1 MKFTKMQGIGND
13 YVYVNGFEET
23 VEDPAAAAVFVSN
36 RNFGIGSDGLILILP
51 TETADCRMDMYN
63 MDGSRGAMCG
73 NGIRCVGKYVYDHGI
88 VTKTE
93 IDVETASGLRHLS
106 LHVSDGKVDAVTVDM
121 GSPVLTSEIG
131 EPIRVGEE
139 TFRFTGISMGNPHA
153 VVFLDEAES
162 LGGSLTE
169 LKLSEIGPKFETH
182 ERFPDRV
189 NTEFVQVRDR
199 KHVKMRVWERGSGET
214 LACGTGACAVLAA
227 CVLNDRT
234 DPEAQIELL
243 GGTLSIRWDRKADKL
258 YMTGPAVE
266 VFSGEIELP
275 KR

>member
-51 TETADCRMDMYN
+51 SETADCRMDMYN

-169 LKLSEIGPKFETH
+169 LNLTQLHSLLISNGWTWVTALCTLLFSLLHWPCSTTCLTIKKETGSWKWTALA
-182 ERFPDRV
+182 FIIPTVCGMALCMAV
-189 NTEFVQVRDR
+189 NLFA
-199 KHVKMRVWERGSGET
+199 H
-214 LACGTGACAVLAA
+214 LTG
-227 CVLNDRT
+227 
-234 DPEAQIELL
+234 L
-243 GGTLSIRWDRKADKL
+243 G
-258 YMTGPAVE
+258 
-266 VFSGEIELP
+266 
-275 KR
+275 